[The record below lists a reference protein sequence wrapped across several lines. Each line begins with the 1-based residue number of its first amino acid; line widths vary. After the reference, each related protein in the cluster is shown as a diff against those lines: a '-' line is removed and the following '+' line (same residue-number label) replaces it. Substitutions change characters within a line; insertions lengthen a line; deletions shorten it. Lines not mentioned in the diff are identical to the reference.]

1 MKHKIQNFMKQ
12 TTNILISVFWPLSA
26 PLESSRDDN
35 YAHVWWIVVSILCII
50 PATAIFHHI
59 LFYRTT

>member
-1 MKHKIQNFMKQ
+1 MKQ